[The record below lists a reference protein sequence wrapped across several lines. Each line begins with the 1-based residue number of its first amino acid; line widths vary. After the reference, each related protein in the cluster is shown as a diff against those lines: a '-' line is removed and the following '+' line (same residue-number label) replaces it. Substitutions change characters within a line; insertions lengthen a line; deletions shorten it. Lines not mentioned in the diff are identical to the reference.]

1 MLPDGALKTRSKGTP
16 AVFPIIRSILPP
28 SPSLCCAESSVP
40 VFSISWS
47 HLSKSPQVQH
57 AANEAQTTPIQTAT
71 AFSHWLLGVRYDI
84 FQAPDPGLQQ
94 GHRQILQQLPEDLSG
109 VGCKPFA
116 RPPPIK
122 ILWPFKNSMRKTSSA
137 SDARIWMASESS
149 LLGFTLPIDLKEF
162 ADGSLL
168 CRSIRIPVDKMEHKR
183 LFGDPVAFPEAPVQE
198 LQGSWIVPSTS
209 YTLHG
214 GAFERADNQT
224 ILDTNTIDDDAV
236 SKIYGTIKGTNF
248 DSNKC
253 GWIYPASSTVKSL
266 VFAIGNTMYT
276 VSYVRFRPMI
286 FTYIGVMFA
295 AECGGLPIR
304 ILGDIF
310 LKSVCSVLN

>member
-1 MLPDGALKTRSKGTP
+1 
-16 AVFPIIRSILPP
+16 
-28 SPSLCCAESSVP
+28 
-40 VFSISWS
+40 
-47 HLSKSPQVQH
+47 
-57 AANEAQTTPIQTAT
+57 
-71 AFSHWLLGVRYDI
+71 
-84 FQAPDPGLQQ
+84 
-94 GHRQILQQLPEDLSG
+94 
-109 VGCKPFA
+109 
-116 RPPPIK
+116 
-122 ILWPFKNSMRKTSSA
+122 MRKTSSA

-183 LFGDPVAFPEAPVQE
+183 LFGDPVELTIAFTVVKAWLSPKVISARRYRNYKAPG
-198 LQGSWIVPSTS
+198 LSLRRLTRFMGGPSSALTTRRS
-209 YTLHG
+209 SIPT
-214 GAFERADNQT
+214 RST
-224 ILDTNTIDDDAV
+224 TTRV